1 MDRPLLC
8 SSAHVEELDDMEVPE
23 AAILMDRFANQG
35 IDFVVDAGH
44 EQRVC
49 LAKCSSARTSNTVQT
64 LFSKLDICQLAGS

>member
-23 AAILMDRFANQG
+23 AAVLMDLFAKQG

-49 LAKCSSARTSNTVQT
+49 LLECSSELTLCHNVQAH
-64 LFSKLDICQLAGS
+64 S